1 MSTENV
7 SNIANR
13 IYESAISDRVRK
25 PDAVLNNLI
34 PNLDDELRALH
45 AVGPSGW
52 VLAFNYTV
60 FGPEYMRAGYPDA
73 WRQQYEDRNYFMG
86 DPVLAWTFVNSGVI
100 RWSDIKIPD
109 VRGVMK
115 AAEEYDIRYGVA
127 ISLKK
132 GGKRS
137 VLTVARGDRE
147 LTDTEIDRLATKFEF
162 WCELATN
169 RAALTERELDVLRL
183 LRDGL
188 TQRET
193 ADRLGISEA
202 TVKQRCGNATR
213 KLGATNIT
221 HVVAIA
227 LTRGYFD

>member
-1 MSTENV
+1 MSTENA
-7 SNIANR
+7 SDIANP

-25 PDAVLNNLI
+25 PDAMLNNLI

-73 WRQQYEDRNYFMG
+73 WRQKYEDRNYFMG

-147 LTDTEIDRLATKFEF
+147 LTDTEINGLVSKFGL

-169 RAALTERELDVLRL
+169 RAALTDRELDALRL

-193 ADRLGISEA
+193 ADRLGIAEA
-202 TVKQRCGNATR
+202 TVRQRTASASR
-213 KLGATNIT
+213 KLGASNIT
-221 HVVAIA
+221 HAVAIA
-227 LTRGYFD
+227 VSRGYFD

>member
-1 MSTENV
+1 ML
-7 SNIANR
+7 
-13 IYESAISDRVRK
+13 DRVRK

-34 PNLDDELRALH
+34 PNLDEELQALH

-60 FGPEYMRAGYPDA
+60 FGPEYMRAGYPEE
-73 WRQQYEDRNYFMG
+73 WRTEYEDRNYFMG

-100 RWSDIKIPD
+100 RWSDIKILD

-115 AAEEYDIRYGVA
+115 AAEKYDIRYGVA

-147 LTDTEIDRLATKFEF
+147 LTDAEIDRLAIKFEM

-169 RAALTERELDVLRL
+169 RAALTSRELNVLRL

-193 ADRLGISEA
+193 AERLGIAEV
-202 TVKQRCGNATR
+202 TVRQRTTGATR
-213 KLGATNIT
+213 KLGASNIT
-221 HVVAIA
+221 NAVAIA
-227 LTRGYFD
+227 LSRGYFD